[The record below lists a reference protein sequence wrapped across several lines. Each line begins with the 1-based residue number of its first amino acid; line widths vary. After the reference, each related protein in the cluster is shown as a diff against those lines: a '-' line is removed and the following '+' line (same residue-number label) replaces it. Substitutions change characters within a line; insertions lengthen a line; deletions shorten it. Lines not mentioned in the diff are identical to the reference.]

1 MNYTVGV
8 SAEHGRYVGRVV
20 VATGN
25 AGKVKEIQEA
35 LGPLGWQLEG
45 IGKLPMPEETGA
57 SYEEN
62 AALKACTIAM
72 QTGLPALADDSGLE
86 VEALGG
92 EPGVYSARF
101 GNHPNDL
108 ERNLYLL
115 ERLRDKKNRRA
126 KFVSVIVLAYPD
138 GVIEEY
144 RGEVPGVI
152 LEGPRGAGGFGYDP
166 LFLPYGETNTFA
178 EMSVEDKRAISHRG
192 RALEAL
198 KAAHQQGRARQ
209 DYPGQAGSRLD

>member
-1 MNYTVGV
+1 MSEGQTGYGYK
-8 SAEHGRYVGRVV
+8 SYVGRVV

-35 LGPLGWQLEG
+35 LEPLGWQLEG
-45 IGKLPMPEETGA
+45 IGNLPMPEETGA
-57 SYEEN
+57 TYEEN
-62 AALKACTIAM
+62 AALKACTIALA
-72 QTGLPALADDSGLE
+72 TGLPALADDSGLE

-101 GNHPNDL
+101 GNRPNDL

-126 KFVSVIVLAYPD
+126 KFVSVVVLAYPD
-138 GVIEEY
+138 GVVEEY

-152 LEGPRGAGGFGYDP
+152 LEGPRGSSGFGYDP
-166 LFLPYGETNTFA
+166 LFMPYGETCTFA
-178 EMSVEDKRAISHRG
+178 ELSLEEKRAISHRG
-192 RALEAL
+192 KALEAL
-198 KAAHQQGRARQ
+198 KAAHQRGEARQ
-209 DYPGQAGSRLD
+209 EYPGTAGSRLE

>member
-1 MNYTVGV
+1 MSALHGNY
-8 SAEHGRYVGRVV
+8 AGRVV

-35 LGPLGWQLEG
+35 LGSLGWQLEG

-57 SYEEN
+57 TYSEN

-72 QTGLPALADDSGLE
+72 TTGLPALADDSGLE

-101 GNHPNDL
+101 GNRPNDL
-108 ERNLYLL
+108 ERNLFLL
-115 ERLRDKKNRRA
+115 EKLRNHRNRRA

-138 GVIEEY
+138 GVVEEY

-166 LFLPYGETNTFA
+166 LFMPYGETNTFA

-192 RALEAL
+192 KALEAL
-198 KAAHQQGRARQ
+198 RAAHQTGKARQ
-209 DYPGQAGSRLD
+209 AYPGEAGGRLD